1 MYRLFFLKINYINST
16 KNFFKHVIQPM
27 NIFQIMYNQFVWK
40 NFGFV
45 RENSLNTEDMS
56 FDFDAYGIIYF

>member
-1 MYRLFFLKINYINST
+1 
-16 KNFFKHVIQPM
+16 M

>member
-1 MYRLFFLKINYINST
+1 
-16 KNFFKHVIQPM
+16 M

-40 NFGFV
+40 NFRFV
-45 RENSLNTEDMS
+45 SENSLNIEDMS